1 VRSRRAPS
9 SASVSASASA
19 SVPVSTSVPVSAPA
33 RSSQPSI
40 PSVFPPRPARLHGR
54 TRDLAALT
62 STILAS
68 HPTRIALIGAGGSGK
83 STLACAL
90 GHRLA
95 KNLPGG
101 IHWFR
106 VGAWD
111 TPALVGML
119 ALRFRT
125 SHRPSALR
133 RRLASLGQA
142 LIVLDNHENDAATAA
157 LLDAL
162 RGAPITWVITARRC
176 LMAGVSIFPVVPP
189 LATQNKDPFP
199 RVAPL
204 TRLLRWNP
212 VGLEIASA
220 AVESGAAS
228 AEELRRFLLARGVD
242 RVRVIEHE
250 DDLPEVG
257 LIVAWAWAKLSPEA
271 RRMLAVL
278 AHAGG
283 DHMDEGS
290 LIELARAG
298 SGDRAAEGLASIRR
312 LKLVQEPLAGRL
324 ALHATVRHALERRT
338 RFPAARLFEH
348 YVGLLERSPERL
360 DLEQTH
366 LFAAM
371 DYAHD
376 SGDLRSALRVQE
388 LVSKLG
394 V

>member
-1 VRSRRAPS
+1 VRPHRE
-9 SASVSASASA
+9 
-19 SVPVSTSVPVSAPA
+19 APA
-33 RSSQPSI
+33 ASGSARKPAPAKIPRPSI
-40 PSVFPPRPARLHGR
+40 QSVFPPRPARLRGR
-54 TRDLAALT
+54 ASELSALT
-62 STILAS
+62 AAVLAS

-95 KNLPGG
+95 PRLPGG

-106 VGAWD
+106 VGAWE

-119 ALRFRT
+119 ALRFRVER
-125 SHRPSALR
+125 HRALPALR
-133 RRLASLGQA
+133 RRLASLGEA

-162 RGAPITWVITARRC
+162 RSASITWVITARRC

-189 LATQNKDPFP
+189 LATQNRDPFP
-199 RVAPL
+199 AVAAL

-220 AVESGAAS
+220 AVETGAAS

-250 DDLPEVG
+250 DDLPEVA
-257 LIVAWAWAKLSPEA
+257 LMVAWAWAKLPMEA

-290 LIELARAG
+290 LCDLAGAG
-298 SGDRAAEGLASIRR
+298 GDGGAAGLGWLRR
-312 LKLVQEPLAGRL
+312 LKLVQEPFSGRL
-324 ALHATVRHALERRT
+324 TLHATVRHALARRT
-338 RFPAARLFEH
+338 RFSPARLFEH

-376 SGDLRSALRVQE
+376 AGDLRPALRVQE
-388 LVSKLG
+388 LVAKLG